1 MLLNTVIHLGLGIQV
16 IQSNNGAYVFFN
28 QALDSIIIQSLA
40 PLNSTWVLYEF
51 GNGAYIEA
59 TVTSIDTATIL
70 GNLDSIKTLVLQ
82 VKDAANNVV
91 SHPMNS
97 ETLQFSKQNG
107 WIQFFNFHEFPNSTI
122 SYNLV
127 GSSAQHNIGISS
139 STQANIFDFNVGD
152 EIQTAG

>member
-1 MLLNTVIHLGLGIQV
+1 VTPNLLGELHARFFSGIW
-16 IQSNNGAYVFFN
+16 GKK
-28 QALDSIIIQSLA
+28 IIQMFTLFFERS
-40 PLNSTWVLYEF
+40 
-51 GNGAYIEA
+51 
-59 TVTSIDTATIL
+59 L

-82 VKDAANNVV
+82 VKDAANNLLT
-91 SHPMNS
+91 HPINS